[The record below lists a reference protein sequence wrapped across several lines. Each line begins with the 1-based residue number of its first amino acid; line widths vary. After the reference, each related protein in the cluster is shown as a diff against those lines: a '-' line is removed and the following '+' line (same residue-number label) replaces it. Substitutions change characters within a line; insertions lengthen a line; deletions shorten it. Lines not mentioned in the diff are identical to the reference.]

1 VVKKA
6 QYRIAMTRRYGIF
19 TLLGGVLF
27 GCVRGFG
34 QSKDPFVGT
43 WLLDRGKSDFMPYF
57 PLQRRTM
64 IVAAVDNGINCII
77 RTVNDRQETT
87 EITYTAQYD
96 GKDVPIGNSALD
108 TVSLRRIDASTV
120 ERTGKVRGAMVETA
134 LMKISDDGKIL
145 TITTEG
151 TMPKGETYKST
162 QIFKRQ

>member
-1 VVKKA
+1 
-6 QYRIAMTRRYGIF
+6 
-19 TLLGGVLF
+19 
-27 GCVRGFG
+27 
-34 QSKDPFVGT
+34 
-43 WLLDRGKSDFMPYF
+43 MPYF

-120 ERTGKVRGAMVETA
+120 ERTGKVRGAMIETA